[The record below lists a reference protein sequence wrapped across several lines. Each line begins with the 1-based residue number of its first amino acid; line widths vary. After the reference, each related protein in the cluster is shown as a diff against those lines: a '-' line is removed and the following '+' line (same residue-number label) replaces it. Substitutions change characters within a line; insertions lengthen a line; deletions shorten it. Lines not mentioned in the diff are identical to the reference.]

1 MKSKNSMK
9 SFDLVK
15 VSRKQNHLTETLKP
29 VLTMFGSENA
39 KSPVEE
45 FKFHPERKWRFDFA
59 WPENMLAVECD
70 GGQFTAMGGRHNS
83 DADREKI
90 NTASSL
96 GWTVLRFSG
105 NQIKSDPMGCLK
117 LIEDVLKM
125 KSEVKK

>member
-1 MKSKNSMK
+1 MIKNKMSVPE
-9 SFDLVK
+9 F
-15 VSRKQNHLTETLKP
+15 RKQKRAASNLSNDLRAVINTFRPHLMSGCICEYR
-29 VLTMFGSENA
+29 
-39 KSPVEE
+39 
-45 FKFHPERKWRFDFA
+45 FHEKRLWRFDLA
-59 WPENMLAVECD
+59 WPALKVSVECD
-70 GGQFTAMGGRHNS
+70 GMVWQAGGGRHNT